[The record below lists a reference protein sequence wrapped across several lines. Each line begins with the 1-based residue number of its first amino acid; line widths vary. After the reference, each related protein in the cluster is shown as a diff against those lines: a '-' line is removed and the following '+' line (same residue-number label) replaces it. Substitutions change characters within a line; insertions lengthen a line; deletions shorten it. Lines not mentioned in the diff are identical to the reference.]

1 MIDVIERAKVS
12 QDKEGYENA
21 GMSKSAFYKWDE
33 EQRTRLNGLAFK
45 LKRENAAQAMLV
57 FQGYAEQAA
66 ENIVRLAEK
75 GRSETVRL
83 SANKMIYEQIAGTPT
98 QKIEQN
104 NSGESKLSIEF
115 INDWRKPEGTDDE

>member
-1 MIDVIERAKVS
+1 MEDYVIERAKVS

-104 NSGESKLSIEF
+104 NSGSIEV
-115 INDWRKPEGTDDE
+115 IQVTVKDD